1 MRLSS
6 VPRDAKLSFDGDVS
20 QCHPSRI
27 THAAHHVSWCIII
40 IIIIGVYFQ
49 VDLEGDA
56 LIITV
61 PSKGLVIKR
70 FMRGAIMCVEMSCGG
85 VSAVRVF
92 TK

>member
-1 MRLSS
+1 M
-6 VPRDAKLSFDGDVS
+6 
-20 QCHPSRI
+20 
-27 THAAHHVSWCIII
+27 IIV
-40 IIIIGVYFQ
+40 IIGVYFQ

-61 PSKGLVIKR
+61 PSKGLVLKR
-70 FMRGAIMCVEMSCGG
+70 FMRGAAMCVEMSCGG